1 MPEKWRTLA
10 LACRVW
16 SSRILALRYPFAA
29 RDTAR
34 AGKFEIPNLN
44 YKFSFGHPGHVQ
56 RSIVWRTL
64 VREQKPAATIL
75 IADDHQLLA
84 DACKTLLEPEF
95 QVVGIVTD
103 GRRLIAAA
111 AELNPDVIVLDIYM
125 PHLNG
130 LDAGSQV
137 KQKRPGVKLVFLTM
151 TMEAEVAAEAFRRGA
166 SGYVLKQSAGDEL
179 VFAIRKVNQ
188 GASYLS
194 PLIARETVTYLLN
207 QGETFSEEKRI
218 TKRQSEIL
226 QLLAEGM
233 SMKEVAN
240 VIDVKPGTVAF
251 HKYRMMETLNVK
263 TNAELLEYAIKRHM
277 TPA

>member
-1 MPEKWRTLA
+1 
-10 LACRVW
+10 
-16 SSRILALRYPFAA
+16 
-29 RDTAR
+29 
-34 AGKFEIPNLN
+34 
-44 YKFSFGHPGHVQ
+44 
-56 RSIVWRTL
+56 
-64 VREQKPAATIL
+64 VREQKPSARIL

-84 DACKTLLEPEF
+84 DACKSLLEPEF
-95 QVVGIVTD
+95 QVVGVVTD
-103 GRRLIAAA
+103 GRRLITAA
-111 AELNPDVIVLDIYM
+111 AELKPDIIILDIYM

-130 LDAGSQV
+130 LDAGGQV
-137 KQKRPGVKLVFLTM
+137 KLKMPGVKLVFLTM
-151 TMEAEVAAEAFRRGA
+151 TMAADVAAEAFRRGA
-166 SGYVLKQSAGDEL
+166 SAYVLKHSAGDEL
-179 VFAIRKVNQ
+179 LLAMRKVNQ

-194 PLIARETVTYLLN
+194 PLIAKETVTYLLN
-207 QGETFSEEKRI
+207 QGENFSEEKHI

-240 VIDVKPGTVAF
+240 VIDIKPGTVAF